1 MKRILIL
8 FYNCQLLL
16 LFDGFEQAN
25 AIDCG
30 RCSCIK
36 DPATGFQNIDCN
48 GIPFADIKLT
58 FGVNTGIE
66 NVNRFRVIPLN
77 GDSQIPADLLGTN
90 RVRVFNLTNCGS
102 NVMKI
107 DPNAFKA
114 STTTTLDFF
123 IIDCN
128 VGNLTWLF
136 LKGFNSLKQLQ
147 LVRATNIQSL
157 RTLPSL
163 PSLTQLSITSSKGF
177 DSLNF
182 PGSSLGGLK
191 NLIMA
196 ENVELNDTKVESIL
210 ATLTTANG
218 LEMLSLKSN
227 PFVRRVPSDTLANFS
242 ALHSLDL
249 SLCNIDLID
258 SLSFSAP
265 VVKVDL
271 TRIYLSD
278 ISDNSFE
285 NGISIVFLS
294 ELKKSFLTFYTICL
308 SRLLR
313 QREGFTRRQPV
324 DRIQFDRL
332 QENPGRNG
340 NFPNWHTRQSLH

>member
-1 MKRILIL
+1 M
-8 FYNCQLLL
+8 LL
-16 LFDGFEQAN
+16 LFDGIDQAN

-48 GIPFADIKLT
+48 GIPFAEIKLT

-77 GDSQIPADLLGTN
+77 GDLQIPADLLGTN
-90 RVRVFNLTNCGS
+90 QVRVFNLTNCGS
-102 NVMKI
+102 NIMKI

-114 STTTTLDFF
+114 STTTTLEFF
-123 IIDCN
+123 INDCN

-136 LKGFNSLKQLQ
+136 LKGFTKVNRLQ
-147 LVRATNIQSL
+147 LVKATNIQSL

-163 PSLTQLSITSSKGF
+163 PSLTQLSIASSKGF

-191 NLIMA
+191 NLIMT

-227 PFVRRVPSDTLANFS
+227 PFIRRVPDTLANFS
-242 ALHSLDL
+242 ALNSLDL
-249 SLCNIDLID
+249 SLCNIDFVD

-285 NGISIVFLS
+285 NGILIVFLS
-294 ELKKSFLTFYTICL
+294 ELKKKAF
-308 SRLLR
+308 
-313 QREGFTRRQPV
+313 
-324 DRIQFDRL
+324 
-332 QENPGRNG
+332 
-340 NFPNWHTRQSLH
+340 